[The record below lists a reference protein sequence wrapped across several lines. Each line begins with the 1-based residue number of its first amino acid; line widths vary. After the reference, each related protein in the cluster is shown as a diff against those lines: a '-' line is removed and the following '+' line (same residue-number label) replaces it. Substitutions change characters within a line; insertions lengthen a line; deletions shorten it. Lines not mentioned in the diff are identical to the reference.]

1 MRFTIKI
8 DANAKYPVIT
18 LTDSVSGCAAEIYAF
33 GALLNKFTIPV
44 NGQTVN
50 TVQGFSSVDDVIEN
64 ITNGFKSAKLAP
76 FPCRMNLG
84 EYLFQEKKYKI
95 EKHYIPP
102 HAIHGIIYDGVFE
115 VIATHADEQNASVGL
130 KYNYRG
136 TDKGY
141 PFAFELLV
149 NWKLEKDNKLTVKT
163 TVFHHNAH
171 PIPYADGWHPYFTV
185 GSGIDASTLQ
195 FSTDTMLEFDETL
208 LPTGKK
214 INDPRF
220 VNGASMNGIFLD
232 NCFELKGEH
241 PFCTLSND
249 TLQLT
254 IQPDAAY
261 PYLQIYTPP
270 HRNSIAIENLS
281 GAPDCFNN
289 GIGLTLLQPEKHY
302 SFSTSYTLKTK

>member
-1 MRFTIKI
+1 MRFKIKI
-8 DANAKYPVIT
+8 DASPKYPVIN
-18 LTDSVSGCAAEIYAF
+18 LQDSVTGCEAEIYSF
-33 GALLNKFTIPV
+33 GALLNKFTINV

-50 TVQGFSSVDDVIEN
+50 AVDGFSSVDDVIEN

-76 FPCRMNLG
+76 FPCRMNVG
-84 EYLFQEKKYKI
+84 EYVFLEKKYKI

-102 HAIHGIIYDGVFE
+102 HAIHGIIYDNAFE
-115 VIATHADEQNASVGL
+115 ILATHADEHHASAGL
-130 KYNYRG
+130 KLNYKG

-141 PFAFELLV
+141 PFSFELLV
-149 NWKLEKDNKLTVKT
+149 NWKLEVDNKLTVKS
-163 TVFHHNAH
+163 TVFHHNPHA
-171 PIPYADGWHPYFTV
+171 IPYADGWHPYFTV
-185 GSGIDASTLQ
+185 GSSIDESNLQ
-195 FSTDTMLEFDETL
+195 FGSDTMLEFDDTL
-208 LPTGKK
+208 LPTGNN
-214 INDPRF
+214 IHDARF
-220 VNGASMNGIFLD
+220 VDGTSMNGIFLD
-232 NCFELKGEH
+232 NCFELKGEN
-241 PFCTLSND
+241 PKCILSND
-249 TLQLT
+249 TLRLI